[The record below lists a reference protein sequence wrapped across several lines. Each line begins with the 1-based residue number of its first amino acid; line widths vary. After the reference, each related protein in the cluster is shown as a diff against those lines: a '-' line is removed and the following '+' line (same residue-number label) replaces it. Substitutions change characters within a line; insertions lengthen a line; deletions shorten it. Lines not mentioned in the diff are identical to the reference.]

1 MTVCPVV
8 KSAPESEINSNFLYE
23 FLEPRTV
30 MQQGKPPETQRFC
43 PECGGVLFF
52 DPSAKSYGCK
62 TCGLSVTRDQLSDLK
77 NRLRVDLDPERKKR
91 RERTEYLDWWLSKK

>member
-1 MTVCPVV
+1 MTVYPNVE
-8 KSAPESEINSNFLYE
+8 SALESEINSNFLYE
-23 FLEPRTV
+23 SVETHTV

-52 DPSAKSYGCK
+52 DPSARSYGCK
-62 TCGLSVTRDQLSDLK
+62 ACGLSVTRDQLSDLK
-77 NRLRVDLDPERKKR
+77 DRLRIEIDPERKKR